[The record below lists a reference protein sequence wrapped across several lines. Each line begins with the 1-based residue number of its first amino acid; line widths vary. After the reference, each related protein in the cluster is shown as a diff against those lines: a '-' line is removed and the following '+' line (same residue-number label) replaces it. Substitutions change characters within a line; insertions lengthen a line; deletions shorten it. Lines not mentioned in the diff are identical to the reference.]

1 LAPSLAQK
9 VEISEPVIDEQS
21 AGGAGLQHVFPS
33 SKGLHVEVEH
43 ELKSGFSI
51 KPFAPSLMQNV
62 EGSAT
67 EAHVAASAA
76 GLQQCAASF
85 TMTHVDDK
93 QCSDSGSSIKPLFPF
108 VEQKTLGSLIEEHSA
123 GGAGAQ
129 HLIAS
134 LFVIKHVAVAHCTD
148 AAPFIKPLL
157 PYAAQK
163 DVTSEIESQ
172 VAEFDAGAQQVEA
185 SAKTLQMAVSQNN
198 VVAPYAKPLAPWC

>member
-1 LAPSLAQK
+1 
-9 VEISEPVIDEQS
+9 
-21 AGGAGLQHVFPS
+21 
-33 SKGLHVEVEH
+33 
-43 ELKSGFSI
+43 
-51 KPFAPSLMQNV
+51 MQNV

-157 PYAAQK
+157 PENYL
-163 DVTSEIESQ
+163 
-172 VAEFDAGAQQVEA
+172 
-185 SAKTLQMAVSQNN
+185 AKSKR
-198 VVAPYAKPLAPWC
+198 Y

>member
-1 LAPSLAQK
+1 MC
-9 VEISEPVIDEQS
+9 E
-21 AGGAGLQHVFPS
+21 
-33 SKGLHVEVEH
+33 
-43 ELKSGFSI
+43 KSNA
-51 KPFAPSLMQNV
+51 PFAPSLMQNV

-93 QCSDSGSSIKPLFPF
+93 QCLDSSSIKPLFPF

-148 AAPFIKPLL
+148 AAPLTKPLL
-157 PYAAQK
+157 PENY
-163 DVTSEIESQ
+163 I
-172 VAEFDAGAQQVEA
+172 
-185 SAKTLQMAVSQNN
+185 AKSKR
-198 VVAPYAKPLAPWC
+198 Y